1 MIDSPTLSHDLDAL
15 RLDNS
20 FAALPPAFYTRLAAQ
35 PLTEPRLLHAN
46 EQAGA
51 LIGLSAQAL
60 QSDEFLR
67 VCAGQQPL
75 PGGDTLAAVY
85 SGHQFGVWAGQ
96 LGDGRAHLLGEVVG
110 PQGNWELQL
119 KGAGMT
125 PYSRMGD
132 GRAVLRSSVRE
143 YLASEA
149 MHGLGIPTTRAL
161 ALVVSDDPVRR
172 ETMETAAIVTRMA
185 PSFVRFGSFE
195 HWSSRRQP
203 DELRVLADYVI
214 DKFYPHCR
222 DAETGD
228 ASGRDGALLRMLAEV
243 TRRTALLMADWQA
256 VGFCHGVMN
265 TDNMSILGLTLD
277 YGPYGFMDTFR
288 LDHVCN
294 HSDTQGRYA
303 WNRQPS
309 VALWNLYRLG
319 GSLHTLVDDVEA
331 LRGVLDGYEA
341 IFIRAFHQRMA
352 AKLGL
357 YRWQGDDE
365 ALLDALLKLMHD
377 QQADFTLTFRRLA
390 DAVRGDLQ
398 GFEDLFIDREAARAW
413 YERLAARHAQD
424 PVNDEGASAADQAPG
439 VPNDTAA
446 LNGATHG
453 ASPPVAAPSATAA
466 SAASTDEARASAQAR
481 GRAMDAV
488 NPLYI
493 LRNHLAEQ
501 AIRAAQAGDASEIDT
516 LLQLLRDP
524 YTEQPGYEAYASLPP
539 DWAGGIEVSCSS

>member
-1 MIDSPTLSHDLDAL
+1 MNADTLGQL

-20 FAALPPAFYTRLAAQ
+20 FAALPPAFYTRLEPR
-35 PLTEPRLLHAN
+35 PLTAPRLLHAN
-46 EQAGA
+46 EQAAA
-51 LIGLSAQAL
+51 LIGLSPRAL

-67 VCAGQQPL
+67 VFSGQQPL
-75 PGGDTLAAVY
+75 PGGQTLAAVY

-96 LGDGRAHLLGEVVG
+96 LGDGRAHLLGEVQG
-110 PQGNWELQL
+110 PHGNWELQL
-119 KGAGMT
+119 KGSGMT

-161 ALVVSDDPVRR
+161 ALVVSDDPVMR
-172 ETMETAAIVTRMA
+172 ETLETAAIVTRMS

-195 HWSSRRQP
+195 HWSSRRQV
-203 DELRVLADYVI
+203 DELRILADYVI
-214 DKFYPHCR
+214 DRFYPGCR
-222 DAETGD
+222 DPEPGGAPGP
-228 ASGRDGALLRMLAEV
+228 DGAVLRLLAEV

-288 LDHVCN
+288 LDHICN
-294 HSDTQGRYA
+294 HSDSEGRYA

-319 GSLHTLVDDVEA
+319 GSLHALVPDVEA
-331 LRGVLDGYEA
+331 LRAVLDGYEPT
-341 IFIRAFHQRMA
+341 FTRAFHQRMA

-357 YRWQGDDE
+357 REWRADDE
-365 ALLDALLKLMHD
+365 PLLDDFLRLMHD
-377 QQADFTLTFRRLA
+377 QRADFTLAFRRLA
-390 DAVRGDLQ
+390 DAVRGRPQ
-398 GFEDLFIDREAARAW
+398 GFQDLFIDRDAALAW
-413 YERLAARHAQD
+413 YGRLAARHAQEAGG
-424 PVNDEGASAADQAPG
+424 EGGD
-439 VPNDTAA
+439 
-446 LNGATHG
+446 
-453 ASPPVAAPSATAA
+453 
-466 SAASTDEARASAQAR
+466 ARA
-481 GRAMDAV
+481 RAMDAV
-488 NPLYI
+488 NPLYV

-501 AIRAAQAGDASEIDT
+501 AIRAAKQGDAGEIDT
-516 LLQLLRDP
+516 LLALLRDP
-524 YTEQPGYEAYASLPP
+524 CTERPGREAYAALPP

>member
-1 MIDSPTLSHDLDAL
+1 MTDSPTLLHQLDDL

-35 PLTEPRLLHAN
+35 PLTAPRLLHAN
-46 EQAGA
+46 EQAA
-51 LIGLSAQAL
+51 ELIGLAPEAL
-60 QSDEFLR
+60 QSETFLR
-67 VCAGQQPL
+67 VCSGQQPL

-96 LGDGRAHLLGEVVG
+96 LGDGRAHLLGEVAG
-110 PQGNWELQL
+110 PHGNWELQL

-172 ETMETAAIVTRMA
+172 ETMETAAIVTRMS

-203 DELRVLADYVI
+203 DELRVLTDYVI
-214 DKFYPHCR
+214 DKFYPPCR
-222 DAETGD
+222 DAETGG
-228 ASGRDGALLRMLAEV
+228 ASGADGAILRLLAEV

-294 HSDTQGRYA
+294 HSDTEGRYS

-309 VALWNLYRLG
+309 VALWNLYRLA
-319 GSLHTLVDDVEA
+319 GSLHTLVADVEA

-341 IFIRAFHQRMA
+341 IFIQAFHQRMA

-357 YRWQGDDE
+357 YRWQADDE

-377 QQADFTLTFRRLA
+377 QRADFTLTFRRLA
-390 DAVRGDLQ
+390 DAVRGRPQ
-398 GFEDLFIDREAARAW
+398 GFQDLFIDREAARAW
-413 YERLAARHAQD
+413 YERLAARHVQD
-424 PVNDEGASAADQAPG
+424 PIDRDNASGGSTGQTTRESTPE
-439 VPNDTAA
+439 
-446 LNGATHG
+446 
-453 ASPPVAAPSATAA
+453 AAPSIGASQPDAA
-466 SAASTDEARASAQAR
+466 AQAR
-481 GRAMDAV
+481 AQAMDAV
-488 NPLYI
+488 NPLYV

-501 AIRAAQAGDASEIDT
+501 AIRAAKTGDAGEIDT
-516 LLQLLRDP
+516 LLHLLRDP
-524 YTEQPGYEAYASLPP
+524 YTEKAGYEAYAGLPP